1 MPYIN
6 LVSSSSRNVTF
17 TQVRIVDINAPG
29 EHAHMR
35 PAIQLFL
42 WITLSLVL
50 FIAAIAVYKIYKTVS
65 HLRLTGHD
73 ALTTPASLSDEL
85 PTTASS
91 RSSLSSTL
99 TTDTDATA
107 VDHDQD
113 GIVNIK
119 SKEEKEEK
127 AKPVPPSLIL
137 TSPSLSLKGVP
148 ISDFNFPLRGGMK
161 PRSLP
166 MSTTGTRPNPAL
178 LSPKFIAKE
187 RRRMRGREVFQSTTP
202 PPRFSSRS
210 QSRDS
215 SVDDDDDEPLYKILE
230 RRRST
235 SASPP
240 PSPLPIPLPTPE
252 SLAHAQEDSNSSPIR
267 SNDYDEDDEDSFP
280 LGLRALRLS
289 TVSPI
294 SS

>member
-1 MPYIN
+1 
-6 LVSSSSRNVTF
+6 
-17 TQVRIVDINAPG
+17 
-29 EHAHMR
+29 MR

-42 WITLSLVL
+42 WIALSVVL

-85 PTTASS
+85 PTTVSS

-166 MSTTGTRPNPAL
+166 MSTTGTRPDPAL

-187 RRRMRGREVFQSTTP
+187 RRRMRGREVFQSTP

-215 SVDDDDDEPLYKILE
+215 SVDDDDDEPLSKILE

-235 SASPP
+235 SISPP
-240 PSPLPIPLPTPE
+240 PSPLPILLPTSE

-267 SNDYDEDDEDSFP
+267 SNDYDGDDEDSFP